1 MENSL
6 RTLLVTLLFFVAIPS
21 LAHAQLVVSEI
32 MYDLAEGQ
40 DAGREWIELFNSGA
54 GTVDVSQWRLFESGV
69 NHKIAAS
76 RGGASLPSGGYAV
89 VADNPTKFLVDHPT
103 YTGQLFESSF
113 SLSNK
118 GETLIV
124 RDPEGIDTDVVGYQ
138 PSLGAAGDGASLS
151 RTSTKVGIFSSLSP
165 SPGIG
170 SLTVVPAAAKT
181 AAPTI
186 VSAAPQETVPTI
198 AAPTKKRV
206 QKVSL
211 PAAKR
216 QVAAVEEAI
225 IFLDEADQMVGD
237 AEVPAG
243 PDHAS
248 SSEEASPQPPT
259 LFPEW
264 EWVAALLGVL
274 GIASV
279 GIVAG
284 ASLHANINDHVSQE
298 GGLSSTDDED
308 ESDMLAGWTI
318 IDADEEA
325 R

>member
-1 MENSL
+1 MESSL
-6 RTLLVTLLFFVAIPS
+6 RTFFVTLLFFVTIPS
-21 LAHAQLVVSEI
+21 LAHAQLLVSEI
-32 MYDLAEGQ
+32 MYDLEEGQ
-40 DAGREWIELFNSGA
+40 DAGREWVELFNSGTDA
-54 GTVDVSQWRLFESGV
+54 VDVTRWRLFESGV

-76 RGGASLPSGGYAV
+76 RGGASLPSGRYAI

-124 RDPEGIDTDVVGYQ
+124 RNPEGIDTDVVGYQ
-138 PSLGAAGDGASLS
+138 PSLGAAGDGTSLS
-151 RTSTKVGIFSSLSP
+151 RTSTKVGTFSSLSP
-165 SPGIG
+165 SLGTG
-170 SLTVVPAAAKT
+170 SLTMVPAAAKT

-186 VSAAPQETVPTI
+186 ASAVPQETVPTI
-198 AAPTKKRV
+198 AASTKKRV
-206 QKVSL
+206 QKISP
-211 PAAKR
+211 PAANR
-216 QVAAVEEAI
+216 QVAAAKEAI
-225 IFLDEADQMVGD
+225 ISADEADQMVDD
-237 AEVPAG
+237 AEVTAG

-248 SSEEASPQPPT
+248 SSEEASPQSPT
-259 LFPEW
+259 LFSEW
-264 EWVAALLGVL
+264 EWIAALFGVL

-284 ASLHANINDHVSQE
+284 TSLHADLNDDVLQE
-298 GGLSSTDDED
+298 EHASVLTNESEDDI
-308 ESDMLAGWTI
+308 LAGWTI